1 MSREQTSHPTTSETI
16 ISVSKLKDTRCGT
29 VRGHVIGTI
38 SKTILSDSSGK
49 IEVVLFGEVLLRP
62 GAVYE
67 VRVGEMVLGDCVPVR
82 SPDQIRL
89 ISDRP
94 EPSNGRLSNGRP
106 EPGNGRLSNGR
117 PEPSNGGEDYVSVFT
132 KHPTERHFLQSV
144 VFYVME
150 KSNRI
155 KKSRFFVSTLFV
167 HQQTAHTEMISEVY
181 IHNLK
186 AEWYLYLI
194 PGKFYLMTFENCFN
208 FDWESE
214 NIILDLDDN
223 AFPDYSIRHIPE
235 NSDTFPM
242 CRSHKIIDHERYGKD
257 IKKLIT
263 FAEMRALKNK
273 VHFVNVEVEVLGTSS
288 FEKSGFISFVDS
300 DKNMENIA
308 FTPCLRVLPR
318 FLIPGSKVILY
329 RLFMKSVTN
338 ATGTRHFLSV
348 THMTQVSLVSLPC
361 STLST
366 SQIST
371 LNTARTLQ
379 NTGILNIIVSID
391 CILSL
396 SVNTFNNIHCRVSV
410 RDVSD
415 TATLHIRDNTV
426 FVRELFG
433 ITREEEGLLGNVRN
447 LDHGKVDGSEGGRI
461 LPIFSRLL
469 QSGRRFNIKGN
480 VRLDSVQY
488 LVRRNMAKFQNVHEF
503 TSFRTR

>member
-1 MSREQTSHPTTSETI
+1 MTSEI
-16 ISVSKLKDTRCGT
+16 ISVSRLKELRCGR
-29 VRGHVIGTI
+29 VRGHVIGTV
-38 SKTILSDSSGK
+38 SKTILSDSTGK
-49 IEVVLFGEVLLRP
+49 IEVVLFGEILLKP

-67 VRVGEMVLGDCVPVR
+67 VRVEEMVLGDCVPVR

-106 EPGNGRLSNGR
+106 EPSNGR
-117 PEPSNGGEDYVSVFT
+117 ENYVSVFT
-132 KHPTERHFLQSV
+132 KHPTEQYFLRTV

-150 KSNRI
+150 KSNKI
-155 KKSRFFVSTLFV
+155 KKGKFFVSTLFV

-208 FDWESE
+208 FDWRSD
-214 NIILDLDDN
+214 NNMILDLDDK
-223 AFPDYSIRHIPE
+223 AFPEFSIRHILE
-235 NSDTFPM
+235 SSDTFPM
-242 CRSHKIIDHERYGKD
+242 CRSHKIIDHERYGKN

-300 DKNMENIA
+300 ENNMENIA

-318 FLIPGSKVILY
+318 FLIPGSKVLLY

-338 ATGTRHFLSV
+338 PNGTRHFLSV
-348 THMTQVSLVSLPC
+348 THMTQVSLMSLPC
-361 STLST
+361 STPSLSHISPLT
-366 SQIST
+366 S
-371 LNTARTLQ
+371 ARTLR
-379 NTGILNIIVSID
+379 NTGVLDIIVSID

-410 RDVSD
+410 RDASD
-415 TATLHIRDNTV
+415 TATLHIRDNTGL
-426 FVRELFG
+426 VRELFG
-433 ITREEEGLLGNVRN
+433 LTREEERLLGSVRG
-447 LDHGKVDGSEGGRI
+447 LDHGKVDGSEGGGI

-469 QSGRRFNIKGN
+469 QVRYLARIQFNPKQLHHPAIF
-480 VRLDSVQY
+480 LH
-488 LVRRNMAKFQNVHEF
+488 L
-503 TSFRTR
+503 

>member
-1 MSREQTSHPTTSETI
+1 MTSEI
-16 ISVSKLKDTRCGT
+16 ISVSRLKEIRCGR
-29 VRGHVIGTI
+29 VRGHVIGTV
-38 SKTILSDSSGK
+38 SKTILSDSTGK
-49 IEVVLFGEVLLRP
+49 IEVVLFGEILLKP

-67 VRVGEMVLGDCVPVR
+67 VRVEEMVLGDCVPVR

-94 EPSNGRLSNGRP
+94 EPSNGLLSNGRP
-106 EPGNGRLSNGR
+106 EPCNGRPEPSNGRPEPSNGRLSNGR
-117 PEPSNGGEDYVSVFT
+117 PEPSNGRPEPSNGRPEPSNGRENYVSVFT
-132 KHPTERHFLQSV
+132 KHPTEQYFLRTV

-150 KSNRI
+150 KSNKI
-155 KKSRFFVSTLFV
+155 KKGKFFVSTLFV
-167 HQQTAHTEMISEVY
+167 YQQTAHTEMISEVY

-208 FDWESE
+208 FDWGSD
-214 NIILDLDDN
+214 NMILDLDDK
-223 AFPDYSIRHIPE
+223 AFPEFTIRHIPE
-235 NSDTFPM
+235 NSDTFPT
-242 CRSHKIIDHERYGKD
+242 CRSHKIIDHERYGKN

-300 DKNMENIA
+300 ENNMENIA

-318 FLIPGSKVILY
+318 FLIPGSKVLLY

-338 ATGTRHFLSV
+338 PNGTRHFLSV

-361 STLST
+361 STPSLSHISPLT
-366 SQIST
+366 S
-371 LNTARTLQ
+371 ARTLC
-379 NTGILNIIVSID
+379 NTGVLDIIVSID

-410 RDVSD
+410 RDASD
-415 TATLHIRDNTV
+415 TATLHIRDNTGL
-426 FVRELFG
+426 VRELFG
-433 ITREEEGLLGNVRN
+433 LTREEERLLGSVRG
-447 LDHGKVDGSEGGRI
+447 LDHGKVDGSEGGGI

-469 QSGRRFNIKGN
+469 QVRYLARIQFNPK
-480 VRLDSVQY
+480 
-488 LVRRNMAKFQNVHEF
+488 
-503 TSFRTR
+503 